1 MRRQRIAVQQHSQQ
15 QVRQF
20 VGLTKQHEYLL
31 NCQVNVFSTTLCR
44 RRPATAL
51 AARQDVARFPQFS

>member
-20 VGLTKQHEYLL
+20 AVFTKQHEYLL
-31 NCQVNVFSTTLCR
+31 NCQVNVFSTTLPR
-44 RRPATAL
+44 ATM

>member
-31 NCQVNVFSTTLCR
+31 NCQVNVFSTTQFR
-44 RRPATAL
+44 RHPVAAL

>member
-20 VGLTKQHEYLL
+20 AGFTKQHEYLL
-31 NCQVNVFSTTLCR
+31 YCQVNVFSTTLFR

>member
-1 MRRQRIAVQQHSQQ
+1 MRRQRIAAQQSSQQ

-20 VGLTKQHEYLL
+20 AGLTKQHEYLL
-31 NCQVNVFSTTLCR
+31 YCQVNVFSTTLPR
-44 RRPATAL
+44 ATM